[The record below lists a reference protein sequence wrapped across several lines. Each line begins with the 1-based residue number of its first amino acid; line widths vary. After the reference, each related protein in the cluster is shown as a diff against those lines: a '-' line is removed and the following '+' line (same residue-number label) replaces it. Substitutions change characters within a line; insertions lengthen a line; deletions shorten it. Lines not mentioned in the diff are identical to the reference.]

1 MNQKPLPLRSS
12 IHLLKRIQ
20 KYALPWAS
28 YQENEALT
36 HLNALAANINLLPR
50 ALRLHPEY
58 QDDLYIEIAKNTP
71 YSSVQCRCM
80 ELITQESSVALTEY
94 LRQCSDDAVLSAGMQ
109 HLDHITLYE
118 MLLEASEACS
128 KQAAVALAQRNQLQN
143 ELGRPFPNSSFYTIA
158 DRIFIAIYG
167 QWISPQTL
175 IELLSSPK
183 VHNDYKL
190 LATSHLQPQAD
201 FRIMKEVESSKL
213 YNLLSW
219 GPAFACKAAIQE
231 LHERGE
237 LQSAL
242 SQPEILS
249 HPFSSALIFEEV
261 YGTSIPLI
269 TLVEILKS
277 NQIHPD
283 YKAIAVQ
290 HTSAAQLTGLT
301 VEALHMLIKHY
312 PASAVIEA
320 LYLKSKKSEQ
330 AVCLL
335 LELIIHCL
343 PDQHMAAQAAAYV
356 RALYQEEADLQPLL
370 APYMGKTYHPGE
382 AEQFYHS
389 ADTDA
394 HLEALPEV
402 YL

>member
-12 IHLLKRIQ
+12 IHLLKKIQ

-36 HLNALAANINLLPR
+36 HLNALAANRNLLPR

-80 ELITQESSVALTEY
+80 ELITQESSVARTEY

-128 KQAAVALAQRNQLQN
+128 KQAAVTLAQRNQLQN

-231 LHERGE
+231 LYERGE

-261 YGTSIPLI
+261 YGTSISLI

-283 YKAIAVQ
+283 LNNDNYE
-290 HTSAAQLTGLT
+290 T
-301 VEALHMLIKHY
+301 
-312 PASAVIEA
+312 
-320 LYLKSKKSEQ
+320 
-330 AVCLL
+330 
-335 LELIIHCL
+335 
-343 PDQHMAAQAAAYV
+343 
-356 RALYQEEADLQPLL
+356 
-370 APYMGKTYHPGE
+370 
-382 AEQFYHS
+382 
-389 ADTDA
+389 
-394 HLEALPEV
+394 
-402 YL
+402 